1 MVSPQIDPN
10 LLDEQFSKQISQQV
24 QKATVELNRLEQLL
38 KAGMVDRNV
47 LTDFREA
54 VNSVRH
60 TGWAVQQTMEASH
73 TKQDVTMILTMER
86 VRAATQL
93 SAQLASDLKL
103 VGANNEGLDRTKL
116 VTLGKNLELLA
127 GVMRTLTDE
136 DVLEV

>member
-1 MVSPQIDPN
+1 MVPPQIDPDA
-10 LLDEQFSKQISQQV
+10 LDAQFSKQISQQI
-24 QKATVELNRLEQLL
+24 QRATAELNHLEQLL

-54 VNSVRH
+54 VNRVRH
-60 TGWAVQQTMEASH
+60 TGWAVQQTMEAAN
-73 TKQDVTMILTMER
+73 TKQDVAMVLTMER

-103 VGANNEGLDRTKL
+103 VGPTDEGLDRSKL
-116 VTLGKNLELLA
+116 ATLAKNLELLA
-127 GVMRTLTDE
+127 GVLQALINE